1 LIWLG
6 FLALWILVYLL
17 GRKALGGPIPPRRYT
32 LAGRL
37 YAVSQFQPARHILGI
52 FGLAA
57 LAGIVAATI
66 ERQADPAG
74 FAMAAIVVFVAAR
87 VLAYGPPRVALP
99 ATSGEATRPLISRQ
113 RTGAPGRGV

>member
-1 LIWLG
+1 
-6 FLALWILVYLL
+6 WILVYLL
-17 GRKALGGPIPPRRYT
+17 GRRSLGGPIPPRRYT

-57 LAGIVAATI
+57 LVGIVAATV

-74 FAMAAIVVFVAAR
+74 FAMAAIVIFVAGR
-87 VLAYGPPRVALP
+87 VLAYGAPRTTLPPAP
-99 ATSGEATRPLISRQ
+99 GEATRPLAARQ
-113 RTGAPGRGV
+113 RTGAPRRGA